1 MNILL
6 KNGTTVISDISTM
19 PKISFE
25 GGIMTINTDQIQ
37 VENIVKYTI
46 TDGNDTGIGQIE
58 NARADF
64 SKVGQGLVTIIN
76 DDNQQIHLYDVN
88 GMSLPFKVVRHGGTS
103 TLDFST
109 ASAGIYVL
117 TIGNQP
123 IKCRKQ

>member
-1 MNILL
+1 
-6 KNGTTVISDISTM
+6 
-19 PKISFE
+19 
-25 GGIMTINTDQIQ
+25 MTINTDQIQ

-58 NARADF
+58 TARVDL
-64 SKVGQGLVTIIN
+64 SKAGQGFVTIIN

-88 GMSLPFKVVRHGGTS
+88 GTALPFKVVRHEGTS

-109 ASAGIYVL
+109 APAGIYVL
-117 TIGNQP
+117 TIGNQS